1 MTWPC
6 SAVAVLATLLSFS
19 FSSSFRIG
27 HNLAG
32 HSRTRTN
39 LRYTIQSRI
48 LKPESD
54 VTCESIVL
62 QVFRQGISSES
73 SYDVL
78 QSARDLDL
86 GRTQQGQGQ
95 AKDRPLLGVPIYV
108 VGADDVLRKRLG
120 SAGALLFGTGGGIM
134 DGRNNPRDQAMKIS
148 RRFSESD
155 VAVESIVRGNVA
167 AAILP
172 VPDDS
177 TLFFPESI
185 SWTGLVAARLK
196 DDGGLGERVIC
207 GTSLADTV
215 GLVQTLYTPDFTPI
229 TLEDKPTTNLPL
241 AGIRVAVL
249 SHALADPLSPV
260 EESVRQSMIVF
271 EGDLKKM
278 GAEIFTVKGRPD
290 NLEAILQDK
299 NCDILISPSTA
310 TAAHPIG
317 SSVDGGG
324 TKSFDSGRL
333 DAGGSSLFGGLS
345 VTIPIGLVAG
355 DDAGYDASLNEERD
369 REGLPICALLVACG
383 SGNEREKSKSKTLFL
398 GLEYEK
404 YSRWSSEVFASGQ
417 TREQAQ
423 EDMDDA
429 REAFGIYFASSLVR
443 YLAKRRVAG

>member
-1 MTWPC
+1 
-6 SAVAVLATLLSFS
+6 
-19 FSSSFRIG
+19 
-27 HNLAG
+27 
-32 HSRTRTN
+32 
-39 LRYTIQSRI
+39 
-48 LKPESD
+48 
-54 VTCESIVL
+54 
-62 QVFRQGISSES
+62 VFRQGISTES

-86 GRTQQGQGQ
+86 GRRQQGQEQ

-108 VGADDVLRKRLG
+108 VGADNVLRNRLAN
-120 SAGALLFGTGGGIM
+120 AGALLFGAGGGLM
-134 DGRNNPRDQAMKIS
+134 EVRNNPRDQAMKIS

-185 SWTGLVAARLK
+185 PWTGLVAARLK
-196 DDGGLGERVIC
+196 DDGGLGERVVC
-207 GTSLADTV
+207 GTSLADTA
-215 GLVQTLYTPDFTPI
+215 GLFQTLYTPDFTPML
-229 TLEDKPTTNLPL
+229 TLENESTANLPL

-249 SHALADPLSPV
+249 SHALADPLSPI
-260 EESVRQSMIVF
+260 EESVRQSMNVF

-290 NLEAILQDK
+290 NLEVLLHDK
-299 NCDILISPSTA
+299 KCDILVSPTTA

-317 SSVDGGG
+317 ASVVGGG
-324 TKSFDSGRL
+324 TKSVDTGNKDCRL
-333 DAGGSSLFGGLS
+333 DAGGSSLFAGLS
-345 VTIPIGLVAG
+345 ITIPIGLVAG
-355 DDAGYDASLNEERD
+355 DDAGYDASLNEERE
-369 REGLPICALLVACG
+369 REGLPICAMLVACG
-383 SGNEREKSKSKTLFL
+383 SGLESEKSKSKTLFL
-398 GLEYEK
+398 GLQYEK
-404 YSRWSSEVFASGQ
+404 NSRWSSEVFANGQ

-443 YLAKRRVAG
+443 YLAKRRG